1 MQETLDALR
10 EIPCVIS
17 VEFLDKENNNTG
29 ISLQQLRGLLSN
41 KSRLTLIGSDG
52 CAVFFENK
60 SSIFLVRTEANV
72 NFGAIDLLID
82 SLKKRA

>member
-10 EIPCVIS
+10 EIPHVIS

-29 ISLQQLRGLLSN
+29 ISLQQLRGLLSK

-72 NFGAIDLLID
+72 NLGAIDLLID

>member
-1 MQETLDALR
+1 MQDTLDALR
-10 EIPCVIS
+10 EIPHVIS

-29 ISLQQLRGLLSN
+29 LSFQQLSALLN
-41 KSRLTLIGSDG
+41 KKSRLTLIGSEG

-72 NFGAIDLLID
+72 NLGAIDLLID